1 MANVGHF
8 PTRPASFKK
17 TKKPDFGPSKLS
29 VMSSSEPESPKTRR
43 YHSGRETPASVGTN
57 FLTIK
62 KNQEYVIEKTEIE
75 LIAKKVEE

>member
-1 MANVGHF
+1 
-8 PTRPASFKK
+8 
-17 TKKPDFGPSKLS
+17 
-29 VMSSSEPESPKTRR
+29 MSSSEPESPKTRR
-43 YHSGRETPASVGTN
+43 HHSGRETPASVGTN